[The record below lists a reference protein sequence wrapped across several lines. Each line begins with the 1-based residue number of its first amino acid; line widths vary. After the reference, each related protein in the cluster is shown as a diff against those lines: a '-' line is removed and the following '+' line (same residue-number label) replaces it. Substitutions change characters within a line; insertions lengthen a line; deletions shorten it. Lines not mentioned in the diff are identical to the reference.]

1 MVSTV
6 QAPPPASPVPPMR
19 PLRPRRSFAGP
30 IVLIVV
36 GIFFLLGNMG
46 VISWRNFGLWFSH
59 YWPVLL
65 ILWGVIKLIEYQQ
78 ANSAG
83 ERPRGI
89 GAGGVMLVVIVVM
102 AGLVSSEAYKHAGS
116 WGQLC
121 NEMNVQG
128 VPWCGQSYNYT
139 DDLQQAFPAGGSL
152 RVTSEHGA
160 INVTTSTDNQ
170 IHVAVHKRI
179 NADRQDEA
187 DKWNNSTRPQITVN
201 GQLVTIDANT
211 RGAGDH
217 WVSDDLDIAMPR
229 KASVVLSTRHGDVS
243 IMGRDGTAEISS
255 KDGDVSVTDLNGS
268 LNLNLDS
275 SSARVAQVSSDVIV
289 QGRAKSVSLEDVKG
303 TVRLE
308 GDFMESVKLSR
319 VAKAVT
325 FKTSRTD
332 MDFTRL
338 DGDLTLDSGDLEASN
353 IIGPVNLRTR
363 SKDIRMNGV
372 SSNLQ
377 LKNQNGAVEIEV
389 SKLGNVQIEN
399 SRGDIRIFLPEKSGF
414 QVDAQTRDGEIQSDF
429 GEIKIANGDNRS
441 TGNGSVNG
449 GGSRVVLN
457 NDHGTIEIRKGSP
470 PAQDSSSS
478 SSSSSMPKMPKAPKT
493 AKPPEVPQPSE
504 N

>member
-1 MVSTV
+1 MASTV
-6 QAPPPASPVPPMR
+6 QAPPPAPPLR

-36 GIFFLLGNMG
+36 GIFFLLTNMG

-65 ILWGVIKLIEYQQ
+65 ILWGVIKIIEYQQ

-89 GAGGVMLVVIVVM
+89 GAGGVMLVVIVVT
-102 AGLVSSEAYKHAGS
+102 AGLISSEAYKWN

-128 VPWCGQSYNYT
+128 VPWCGQTYNYT

-187 DKWNNSTRPQITVN
+187 DNWNKSTRPQMSVN
-201 GQLVTIDANT
+201 GQVVTIDANT
-211 RGAGDH
+211 HGAGDH
-217 WVSDDLDIAMPR
+217 WVSDDLDIAIPR

-243 IMGRDGTAEISS
+243 IMGREGTADITS

-268 LNLNLDS
+268 LTLNLDS
-275 SSARVAQVSSDVIV
+275 SSARVSQIASDVVV
-289 QGRAKSVSLEDVKG
+289 QGRAKDVSLEDVKG
-303 TVRLE
+303 TVRLD

-319 VAKAVT
+319 IAKAVS
-325 FKTSRTD
+325 FKTTRTD

-338 DGDLTLDSGDLEASN
+338 DGDLSLDSGDLEASN
-353 IIGPVNLRTR
+353 IIGPVSLRTR

-372 SSNLQ
+372 SSNVQ
-377 LKNQNGAVEIEV
+377 LKNENGAVEVEV
-389 SKLGNVQIEN
+389 SKLGNVEIEN
-399 SRGDIRIFLPEKSGF
+399 RRGDIRLFLPEKSSF

-429 GEIKIANGDNRS
+429 GEIKIENGDHRS

-449 GGSRVVLN
+449 GGSHVVLN
-457 NDHGTIEIRKGSP
+457 DDHGTIEIRKGSA

-478 SSSSSMPKMPKAPKT
+478 SSSSMPKPPKAPKMKT
-493 AKPPEVPQPSE
+493 PEVPQPSE